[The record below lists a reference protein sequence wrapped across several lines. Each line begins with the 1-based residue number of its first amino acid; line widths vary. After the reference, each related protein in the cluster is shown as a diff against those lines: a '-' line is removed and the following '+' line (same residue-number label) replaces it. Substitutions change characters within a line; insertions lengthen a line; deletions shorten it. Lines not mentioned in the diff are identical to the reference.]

1 MTIRPCK
8 AVVSSLVTAYFQ
20 GRTCIAATLAGPGL
34 TTASAWQPGRGWR
47 PQSRSSIVII
57 ITIMITV
64 TRIVE
69 GEEEVDVTEV
79 TGDFFTSDSGV
90 KIDGA
95 DQVPGELMP

>member
-1 MTIRPCK
+1 MY
-8 AVVSSLVTAYFQ
+8 SSYP
-20 GRTCIAATLAGPGL
+20 GGPG
-34 TTASAWQPGRGWR
+34 PHY
-47 PQSRSSIVII
+47 SISVAAGAGLESTEEEQHIVTI

-64 TRIVE
+64 PRIVE